1 MIAESIQKCAFRL
14 DEMLIFM
21 APRWKMMAQ
30 TCPQEGQ
37 EREYKRRISEEKS
50 QKSLQ
55 NQGFYGV
62 FCKSHFN
69 MIMISTLL
77 FMTDLPSS

>member
-37 EREYKRRISEEKS
+37 EREYKRRISKSKS
-50 QKSLQ
+50 QKSSQ
-55 NQGFYGV
+55 NHGFYGV
-62 FCKSHFN
+62 FLQAAFSHDN
-69 MIMISTLL
+69 DIDTVVY
-77 FMTDLPSS
+77 DE